1 MALYLPLLH
10 TLPSTLSHLYIGQN
24 MNNKKILKFS
34 SEESLSDI
42 KPSKN
47 FVPDW
52 YKNVQ
57 GFNTK
62 NMLVKENGTFPK
74 NFKSCM
80 PFFDSFASGYTVE
93 LWCDVHFKLNDD
105 GSHHASW
112 GSARPIPI
120 ASRNPLDNPMPVPNG
135 YEPKHYV
142 WQFPYNIQTPKDYSI
157 LITHP
162 INRFDLPFL
171 SLSGIVD
178 SDSVMGR
185 GNIPFFIKDNF
196 EGVIEAGTPILQIIP
211 FKRDNWIT
219 ERDSEI
225 DKIAEYN
232 RNKSNRKF
240 FGYYKDNI
248 WKRKDYS

>member
-1 MALYLPLLH
+1 
-10 TLPSTLSHLYIGQN
+10 

-34 SEESLSDI
+34 SDDSLSNI
-42 KPSKN
+42 KPSKS
-47 FVPDW
+47 FLPDW
-52 YKNVQ
+52 YKDVQ

-62 NMLVKENGTFPK
+62 NMVVKENGTSIK
-74 NFKSCM
+74 NFKSCI
-80 PFFDSFASGYTVE
+80 PFLDSFTCGYTVE
-93 LWCDVHFKLNDD
+93 LWCDVYFKLNND

-112 GSARPIPI
+112 GNARPIPI
-120 ASRNPLDNPMPVPNG
+120 ATRNPLHNPMPVPNG
-135 YEPKHYV
+135 YEPNHYV
-142 WQFPYNIQTPKDYSI
+142 WQFPYNIQTPKNYSM

-178 SDSVMGR
+178 ADYTMGK
-185 GNIPFFIKDNF
+185 GNVPFFIKDNF

-211 FKRDNWIT
+211 FKRDNWVA

-232 RNKSNRKF
+232 SKKSNRKF
-240 FGYYKDNI
+240 FGYYKNNI
-248 WKRKDYS
+248 WQRKEYS